1 MPVFNQKIL
10 MDESQESY
18 HFLKEIIMITLAA
31 LITPMLIASEPMAIT
46 IDEIQTKYSHD
57 QQTVVSLNDTPISIG
72 TVNGTQT
79 YDWQGHPNDSDH
91 D

>member
-1 MPVFNQKIL
+1 
-10 MDESQESY
+10 
-18 HFLKEIIMITLAA
+18 MITLAA

-57 QQTVVSLNDTPISIG
+57 QQTVVSLNDATIPYG
-72 TVNGTQT
+72 TYGGTQT
-79 YDWQGHPNDSDH
+79 FDFQGRPHDSDN

>member
-1 MPVFNQKIL
+1 
-10 MDESQESY
+10 
-18 HFLKEIIMITLAA
+18 MITLAA

-57 QQTVVSLNDTPISIG
+57 QQTVVSLNDTPIYM
-72 TVNGTQT
+72 TFNGTQT
-79 YDWQGHPNDSDH
+79 FDGGGRPMDADA

>member
-1 MPVFNQKIL
+1 
-10 MDESQESY
+10 
-18 HFLKEIIMITLAA
+18 MITLAA

-57 QQTVVSLNDTPISIG
+57 QQTVVSLNDTPIHMTSS
-72 TVNGTQT
+72 GTQT
-79 YDWQGHPNDSDH
+79 FDFTGKPRDSDN

>member
-1 MPVFNQKIL
+1 
-10 MDESQESY
+10 
-18 HFLKEIIMITLAA
+18 MITLAA

-57 QQTVVSLNDTPISIG
+57 KQTVVSLNDTI
-72 TVNGTQT
+72 TLVTALGTQT
-79 YDWQGHPNDSDH
+79 FGGDGKPFDSDN

>member
-1 MPVFNQKIL
+1 
-10 MDESQESY
+10 
-18 HFLKEIIMITLAA
+18 MITLAA

-57 QQTVVSLNDTPISIG
+57 QQTVVSLNDNTISYG

-79 YDWQGHPNDSDH
+79 YGSNGRPADSDA

>member
-1 MPVFNQKIL
+1 
-10 MDESQESY
+10 
-18 HFLKEIIMITLAA
+18 MITLAA

-57 QQTVVSLNDTPISIG
+57 QQTVVSLNDTI
-72 TVNGTQT
+72 TLVTALGTQT
-79 YDWQGHPNDSDH
+79 FGGNGKPFDSDN

>member
-1 MPVFNQKIL
+1 
-10 MDESQESY
+10 
-18 HFLKEIIMITLAA
+18 MITLAA

-57 QQTVVSLNDTPISIG
+57 QQTVVSLNDTPIYMTFS
-72 TVNGTQT
+72 GTQT
-79 YDWQGHPNDSDH
+79 FDFNGKPSDSDN

>member
-1 MPVFNQKIL
+1 
-10 MDESQESY
+10 
-18 HFLKEIIMITLAA
+18 MITLAA

-57 QQTVVSLNDTPISIG
+57 QQTVVSLNDTPISYG
-72 TVNGTQT
+72 LDGTQSGTRT
-79 YDWQGHPNDSDH
+79 YDSQGNPHDSDN